1 MEGLLFADMAGVAIG
16 LCASMVLY
24 LVAQL
29 WVLGGGLR
37 RQTSYTEDPSI
48 KSLEAA
54 VTSLIQRN
62 TELRLEVEALKAA
75 GRVAQYHRRLRVQDK
90 DERGFK
96 SCSSL

>member
-1 MEGLLFADMAGVAIG
+1 
-16 LCASMVLY
+16 MVLY

-37 RQTSYTEDPSI
+37 RQTGLKTEDPSI

-62 TELRLEVEALKAA
+62 AELRLDVEALKAA
-75 GRVAQYHRRLRVQDK
+75 GRVAKYHRKLRVQDK
-90 DERGFK
+90 DQRGFK